1 MASRHPPNSQVPKM
15 RPKPGMSLSHS
26 SLTISFQKLRNQIK
40 RRKFNYTYNYLH
52 ICQGTAPKPP
62 LIIQNNQ
69 MLNSQYYVRWICS
82 ALARKNVITVYKQ
95 LLITETKFHV
105 QDKDI
110 NINSCENRALIMR

>member
-1 MASRHPPNSQVPKM
+1 MAFRHPPNSQVPKM

-40 RRKFNYTYNYLH
+40 RRKFNYRYNYLH
-52 ICQGTAPKPP
+52 ICQGSSPKPP
-62 LIIQNNQ
+62 FIIQNNQ
-69 MLNSQYYVRWICS
+69 MLNSQQSVREICS
-82 ALARKNVITVYKQ
+82 ALTGKNVITVYKQ
-95 LLITETKFHV
+95 LLIAETKFHD